1 MGSVPDPKLIQ
12 KPQMVCCTVCNVLVY
27 LVHCRSD
34 CELEA
39 FTEAPSSTY
48 HHTCDHTY
56 SYDNPRR
63 LSATSDALSLNY
75 WPIPHCPASEPLT
88 YFHPMLTPPTA
99 VSLAPLIGC
108 RASEVPPYFVQS
120 PLIGSRTSAVPATSE
135 RSPLGGSRSD
145 RGVAAM
151 HQSGYSSWLSG
162 SDVCAAVPLDLTV
175 SMYQGSFNGSELTS
189 THQAMGTSR
198 SGGVAEFPT
207 NLVMGNSSSYVP
219 SLMSHSFTSV
229 TPLQRSVIEPTQFSE
244 SFVTSPA
251 PISTGDAVLER
262 QIPNRG
268 VLNISTAASSGASL
282 LLAFPASADTK
293 PLTMDTSVVQRL
305 EKLPSASVE
314 QAVSN
319 MDPQPSTSAD
329 LKPDISDQDFSG
341 RLAITVPKVES
352 SVQESLQPHIV
363 TCSSPHYVQAGT
375 NSVDIGQVSLGS
387 SAYSVGN
394 TSNTVADCHR
404 PSEVNEL
411 PLESRSTEA
420 AATDEIQTTTFSPAV
435 PSRDD
440 VLDGS
445 VPGPE
450 TGVGLVKMEVDSVN
464 QDVLGSA
471 GVGDT
476 DDRLLSSGTEPG
488 GRASHDGVSDENNPM
503 LPDTVQ
509 TSDVMVQSPADD
521 RIVKPETVTACEA
534 FGGHSTLSAGRTG
547 FEAPE
552 TVTTCEATGGHSALD
567 HPAEVSSKEPTSS
580 YDGQRNALS
589 AGRTGFEAP
598 EMVTA
603 CEATKDH
610 ETLDNPTEVSSK
622 EPTGSCDGQRNTF
635 SAGRTGFEAASD
647 VAISEEM
654 GNDSKE
660 SLNIAPSG
668 SEATDIDITDSIPVS
683 AANTESS
690 ESKPVSGP
698 AAVAM
703 ETSAPADEV
712 LPPNVADSS
721 ADDAGIS
728 SAASTETEKNERFKE
743 LNVADSSADDARISP
758 AASADTERSERFKEL
773 MMKCTKALELCLTRF
788 PQHYK
793 SLYHLADVFFRCS
806 SLKVSHGQHT

>member
-1 MGSVPDPKLIQ
+1 VDCLLHCVQ
-12 KPQMVCCTVCNVLVY
+12 CV
-27 LVHCRSD
+27 VHLMCCRSD
-34 CELEA
+34 CELES
-39 FTEAPSSTY
+39 FTETPLSSMPTKSY

-108 RASEVPPYFVQS
+108 RSSEIPPYFVRS
-120 PLIGSRTSAVPATSE
+120 PLISSCMSAVPAASE

-145 RGVAAM
+145 RGMAAM
-151 HQSGYSSWLSG
+151 HHTGYSSWLSG
-162 SDVCAAVPLDLTV
+162 SDVYATVPLDLTV
-175 SMYQGSFNGSELTS
+175 SMYQHCFNGSELMS
-189 THQAMGTSR
+189 THQAMGTLCTSR

-207 NLVMGNSSSYVP
+207 NVVMGRSSSYVP
-219 SLMSHSFTSV
+219 SLMSHSFTSA
-229 TPLQRSVIEPTQFSE
+229 PPQQRSVIETTQ
-244 SFVTSPA
+244 SFITVPA
-251 PISTGDAVLER
+251 PICTGDAVLDG
-262 QIPNRG
+262 QIPNQG
-268 VLNISTAASSGASL
+268 SLSISTASGTGASL
-282 LLAFPASADTK
+282 LQAFPASADTK
-293 PLTMDTSVVQRL
+293 PLIICASVVQRL

-314 QAVSN
+314 QSVSN

-329 LKPDISDQDFSG
+329 VKPDIPDQGVSG
-341 RLAITVPKVES
+341 RLAMTVPKVES
-352 SVQESLQPHIV
+352 SVQESLQPHV
-363 TCSSPHYVQAGT
+363 VSCSAPHYVQAGT

-758 AASADTERSERFKEL
+758 AASADTERSDRFKEL